1 MCDEFFNLVTPMQ
14 PQILLL
20 MPLNFLYQTVNIL
33 DQDIV
38 ACDKDAILLL
48 KAKFVHDSLLFD
60 LVDRDI
66 LLWIA
71 PCKRITLLLF

>member
-14 PQILLL
+14 PHFLHL

-38 ACDKDAILLL
+38 ACDKDAVLLFE
-48 KAKFVHDSLLFD
+48 AKLVHDSLLLDF
-60 LVDRDI
+60 VDRDI
-66 LLWIA
+66 LLCVA
-71 PCKRITLLLF
+71 PF